1 MTPRDRR
8 PWFDPG
14 AALEHAG
21 GLEDTPQ
28 GRQKYLE
35 YLKRLAED
43 EPTRKAQQFEEMSR
57 GWIIGSRD
65 FAKDL
70 IEERTAMA
78 GQGRRISR
86 EHREASEAIWQDA
99 MRQLLAQLGRSEAEL
114 GTSGKSADWKIAV
127 AAVLKERT
135 TATNRWLGKTLHL
148 NGLYEV
154 SRKMAAWIRDP
165 EPSSIKRL
173 NTTTNHKA

>member
-114 GTSGKSADWKIAV
+114 GTSGKSANWKIGI
-127 AAVLKERT
+127 AAALKERT
-135 TATNRWLGKTLHL
+135 RATNRWLGKTLHL